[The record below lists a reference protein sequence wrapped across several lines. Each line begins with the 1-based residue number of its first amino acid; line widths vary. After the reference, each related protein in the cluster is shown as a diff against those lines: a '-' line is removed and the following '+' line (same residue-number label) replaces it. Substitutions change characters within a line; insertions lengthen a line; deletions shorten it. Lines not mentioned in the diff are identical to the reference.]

1 MATLQCPALVL
12 RSVDFGESDRI
23 LHLLTPRTGR
33 LTVIAKGARRS
44 VKRFPGTLDFFNL
57 LHVQVERRRPT
68 SMARLEHARLER
80 TYLGLRTRPSRFAL
94 GCYILE
100 LFDRLAPEGGAQQD
114 HARLFEFA
122 RTALG
127 WADEREPDLKLR
139 TLLELGALDVL
150 GLRPELRSCVRCG
163 MPVEKRAGR
172 GGEIRFHI
180 GDGGP
185 ICEDCT
191 DATQQGLPVHVGTLL
206 ALDRSLRLDPES
218 RSRVALGGAALA
230 EARQLLGRF
239 LRFHVGLELRSER
252 FLDEQLLTLSGPEG
266 RIRPPAT
273 PG

>member
-1 MATLQCPALVL
+1 VATLQCPALVL
-12 RSVDFGESDRI
+12 RSVEFGESDRI

-57 LHVQVERRRPT
+57 LQVQVERRRPT

-80 TYLGLRTRPSRFAL
+80 TYLGLRSWPSRYAL

-100 LFDRLAPEGGAQQD
+100 LFDRLAPEGGVQQD
-114 HARLFEFA
+114 HARLFGFA

-127 WADEREPDLKLR
+127 WADEREPDLELR

-150 GLRPELRSCVRCG
+150 GLRPELRHCVRCAV
-163 MPVEKRAGR
+163 PIETRAGP
-172 GGEIRFHI
+172 GGEVRFHV

-185 ICEDCT
+185 LCEHCT
-191 DATQQGLPVHVGTLL
+191 EVAQQGLSVHVGTLL
-206 ALDRSLRLDPES
+206 ALDRSLRFDPE
-218 RSRVALGGAALA
+218 RRARVALGGQALA
-230 EARQLLGRF
+230 EARLLLGRF
-239 LRFHVGLELRSER
+239 LRFHVGVELRSER
-252 FLDEQLLTLSGPEG
+252 FLDERLLTPPGPGG
-266 RIRPPAT
+266 RIRPPES